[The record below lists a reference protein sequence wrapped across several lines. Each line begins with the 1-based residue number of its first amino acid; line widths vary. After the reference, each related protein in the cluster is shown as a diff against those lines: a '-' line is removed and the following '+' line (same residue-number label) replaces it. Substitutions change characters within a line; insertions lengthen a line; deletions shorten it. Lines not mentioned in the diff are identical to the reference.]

1 MLFFGHLR
9 TTMDHNEFI
18 TTLAGI
24 GILGGIHMFSWLVV
38 FQFRRN
44 LSEEMRI
51 MARLVASAP
60 PPPTDE
66 LPPLRQERA
75 PSPPPAY
82 DEVTKQKP
90 SEQNDGISPNDV
102 KIDMGNE
109 SPPEYAAAIAMS
121 SAPNMEPVIVAL
133 ETDKGNQ

>member
-9 TTMDHNEFI
+9 TTMNHNEFI

-44 LSEEMRI
+44 LVEEMRI

-60 PPPTDE
+60 PPPSGKYFQNYEFQIFFIVYSHDSIIRH
-66 LPPLRQERA
+66 LR
-75 PSPPPAY
+75 
-82 DEVTKQKP
+82 
-90 SEQNDGISPNDV
+90 
-102 KIDMGNE
+102 
-109 SPPEYAAAIAMS
+109 
-121 SAPNMEPVIVAL
+121 
-133 ETDKGNQ
+133 